1 MTGWTDLV
9 RLRIYTGESARIDGL
24 PAYEHIVR
32 AAHAVGLAG
41 ATVLRGMMGFSG
53 HSEIH
58 TAKIL
63 RLAEDLPILIEI
75 IDSREKIEAF
85 CDTEVVRIGQCLVTR
100 DCVQVKVYRV

>member
-1 MTGWTDLV
+1 MDWSTME
-9 RLRIYTGESARIDGL
+9 RLRIYTGESERIEGV

-32 AAHAVGLAG
+32 AAHARGMAG

-75 IDSREKIEAF
+75 IDSSEKIEAF
-85 CDTEVVRIGQCLVTR
+85 CQVEVLKIKQCLLSR
-100 DCVQVKVYRV
+100 DSVRVKVFRA